1 MIKYAFEGTVIIL
14 GILLSFYIEELRL
27 EKKNIELKN
36 EILINLTRTIDEDLT
51 QISII
56 KDILQIAKK
65 NIDEIH
71 NDIDSGHALLSDEEV
86 VSKLM
91 DIEIGI
97 SFIPR
102 DGIYNELISTGS
114 FQLINN
120 ESLKSHLLE
129 VYNHQKERNYSISK
143 IIDDYVLVYRGEIFR
158 KFSIKLNH
166 LIGELEFY
174 GKPEIRD
181 FKFNKDYYLSG
192 HFIGNNTFAK
202 AYADYYLSLMR
213 ETESSYRELLVLC
226 DEELS

>member
-1 MIKYAFEGTVIIL
+1 M
-14 GILLSFYIEELRL
+14 
-27 EKKNIELKN
+27 
-36 EILINLTRTIDEDLT
+36 
-51 QISII
+51 
-56 KDILQIAKK
+56 
-65 NIDEIH
+65 
-71 NDIDSGHALLSDEEV
+71 SDEEV

-120 ESLKSHLLE
+120 ESLKSNLLE

-143 IIDDYVLVYRGEIFR
+143 VIDEYVLVYRGEILQ

-166 LIGELEFY
+166 LVGEMEFY
-174 GKPEIRD
+174 GKLKIKD